1 MTLLSSLTGGI
12 TGAIAALAI
21 SIIAPDI
28 FKLMLKLSKYRGK
41 PMADISL
48 DTALDFVETLSRQH
62 REGQGLSDGERAI
75 FQGIWEGKRFK
86 EIAQAY
92 RKAGLEHLQRNVAPK
107 LYKFLSEATGE
118 KVVASTLKSAIN
130 RAYARAQEEPD
141 IEALVKTVRS
151 KGAKRIR
158 RECGTMRVLDMNQPI
173 DLDDIYTEVNILEK
187 VASKTWAELDILLK
201 DCQRKNFDRPDYR
214 AIQKSRVPALEA
226 VENYQNLFVLGK
238 PGAGKTT
245 FSKHLAIQCNSGKF
259 KPELVPV
266 FITLREFAVDEGQ
279 PGLLTYIQK
288 RMQGDRVTAEEVE
301 TILHHG
307 KVFLLLDGLDEVKKE
322 ASQRLIDQVR
332 EFLQMFPDNR
342 CVMTCRIAAQEY
354 IFPEFTIVEVADFS
368 EEQIK
373 SFAKKWFTARFPA
386 EAEDLISK
394 FHDKLNAN
402 KPSKELA
409 SNPLLL
415 TLLCLV
421 FEDLKA
427 FPQKR
432 SQLYKDGLELLLKRW
447 DNKRNIERPELYKD
461 LDTPQKEDLLSYL
474 AYTTFTQ
481 GRLFFE
487 QEEIE
492 GHIVEYIRSLPDAQ
506 TDAKQLRLDSTA
518 VLKGIEAQHGILVE
532 RAQHIYSFSHLT
544 FQEYFTARQI
554 VNSPSP
560 DALEKAFDTLVNQ
573 IGNKQ
578 WREVFLLTV
587 EMLPNADYLLKL
599 MKQKV
604 DAIAAGD
611 EDIQKLLVWLKE
623 KTDSIEHPY
632 KPAAVRANY
641 MEPALDGYLPHFL
654 CENRGLP
661 YGISIDIWLKLDLG
675 TALNQNLQDPSVIK
689 KFEGLDYGL
698 DRTIDEK
705 FDRDLYFP
713 FKPGQVEDRNNF
725 FANAQNRDRSTILN
739 NSLVTLEKND
749 RDPELKEALQK
760 LKSQL
765 PSSSDSAALEQWF
778 HQDEGKAWTEQLR
791 TVMIQYRNVGHD
803 WQFSDAQYQLLK
815 DYYNSNL
822 LLVQCLQQSRYVS
835 LEVRQ
840 EIEATL
846 LLPQAEL
853 EQG

>member
-1 MTLLSSLTGGI
+1 MVPAMLDFRKPSTRLFLGIVVIIPTTLLSPLTGGI
-12 TGAIAALAI
+12 TGAIAAVAT
-21 SIIAPDI
+21 SIITPDI
-28 FKLMLKLSKYRGK
+28 LKILLHLHKYRGK
-41 PMADISL
+41 PMADINL
-48 DTALDFVETLSRQH
+48 DTALGFVETLSRQH

-118 KVVASTLKSAIN
+118 KVVASTLKGAIN
-130 RAYARAQEEPD
+130 QAYARAQKEPD

-158 RECGTMRVLDMNQPI
+158 RECGTMRVLDMCHPI
-173 DLDDIYTEVNILEK
+173 ELDDIYTEVNFLKNRTSNIRKEL
-187 VASKTWAELDILLK
+187 KTLIQN
-201 DCQRKNFDRPDYR
+201 CQRKDDFYR
-214 AIQKSRVPALEA
+214 LGYEAIPKSRVSALKA
-226 VENYQNLFVLGK
+226 VEDHEKLFVLGK

-245 FSKHLAIQCNSGKF
+245 FLKHLANQCDRGKF

-266 FITLREFAVDEGQ
+266 FITLRELAVAEGQ
-279 PGLLTYIQK
+279 PSLLTYILK
-288 RMQGDRVTAEEVE
+288 RMQLEGVTPQQVKA
-301 TILHHG
+301 LLLQG
-307 KVFLLLDGLDEVKKE
+307 KAFLLLDGLDEVKHE
-322 ASQRLIDQVR
+322 ESRRLIDTTR

-354 IFPEFTIVEVADFS
+354 TFSEFTEVEVADFTK
-368 EEQIK
+368 EQIS
-373 SFAKKWFTARFPA
+373 SFVQKWFTKKSPDPA
-386 EAEDLISK
+386 HDLISK
-394 FHDKLNAN
+394 FHQKLNAN
-402 KPSKELA
+402 QPSKELA
-409 SNPLLL
+409 TNPLLL
-415 TLLCLV
+415 TLLCVV
-421 FEDLKA
+421 FEDVKE
-427 FPQKR
+427 FPRKR
-432 SQLYKDGLELLLKRW
+432 SQLYKDGLKLLLKKW
-447 DNKRNIERPELYKD
+447 DSKRNIERPELYKN
-461 LDTPQKEDLLSYL
+461 LDSPQKEDLLSYL

-506 TDAKQLRLDSTA
+506 TDAKQLRLDGTE

-532 RAQHIYSFSHLT
+532 IDQHIYSFSHLT

-632 KPAAVRANY
+632 KPAAVRADY
-641 MEPALDGYLPHFL
+641 IEPALDGYLPHCL
-654 CENRGLP
+654 CEDRGLP
-661 YGISIDIWLKLDLG
+661 YDISIDVWLKVDLG

-698 DRTIDEK
+698 DRAIDEK
-705 FDRDLYFP
+705 LDRDFYFP
-713 FKPGQVEDRNNF
+713 FKPGQLEDRNNF
-725 FANAQNRDRSTILN
+725 FANAKNRDRSTVLN
-739 NSLVTLEKND
+739 ESLAFLEKSG

-765 PSSSDSAALEQWF
+765 PSDPDPAAIDQWF
-778 HQDEGKAWTEQLR
+778 HKDEGKVWTER
-791 TVMIQYRNVGHD
+791 AHP
-803 WQFSDAQYQLLK
+803 A
-815 DYYNSNL
+815 
-822 LLVQCLQQSRYVS
+822 
-835 LEVRQ
+835 VRGGAFTGFGWGDV
-840 EIEATL
+840 EEGV
-846 LLPQAEL
+846 E
-853 EQG
+853 